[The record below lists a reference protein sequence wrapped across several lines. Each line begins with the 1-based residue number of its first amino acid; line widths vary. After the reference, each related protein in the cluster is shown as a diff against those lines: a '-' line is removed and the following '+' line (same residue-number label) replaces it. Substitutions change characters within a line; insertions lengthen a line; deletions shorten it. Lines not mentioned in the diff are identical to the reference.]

1 MTNNAE
7 PGLFPRSHKAIDAVP
22 AVEAHHQ
29 RVFFQHAIHLMA
41 GGLQPFIGFIAG
53 DGTPLTVTK
62 TDEIWRVGQNEI
74 DSIIRKAGH
83 DMDAITLDKSGHGSS
98 PFSNAAPVTPCRYDS
113 RAKSGECRGGAAS
126 RSAVKKQTLAGRF
139 DGEN

>member
-83 DMDAITLDKSGHGSS
+83 DMDAIT
-98 PFSNAAPVTPCRYDS
+98 PR
-113 RAKSGECRGGAAS
+113 
-126 RSAVKKQTLAGRF
+126 
-139 DGEN
+139 